1 MKLLITVKTLTD
13 GGAERVASLWANGL
27 VARGHEVIIVINTTR
42 ECSYA
47 IDERIRVY
55 NLHAK
60 VKNKILSHASYIINL
75 RRFIKKNMP
84 DAIIN
89 ILNPGAVYDYMATIG
104 FNIPIINT
112 EHNCFERPDE
122 EPMGRFEYLNKYY
135 INRLFYAVTVLTQVD
150 YNLVLGKI
158 KNIYVLPNPL
168 SFEVIDKVPQRT
180 SKKILAVGRLDSG
193 YCKGFDILLKGF
205 SIVCKTHKEW
215 TLEIIGSGSEE
226 SQKKYR
232 NLVSQLGI
240 EDCVSISGY
249 TTNILEKYRE
259 SEIFVSA
266 SRYEGFGM
274 ALLEAMSQGCACV
287 STSFR
292 GRQDEIIREE
302 SEGLICSSCSP
313 EILAENILR
322 LINDEPKRRIIQS
335 NAIIRAKDFSI
346 DIIMDKW
353 NLILSNIKTYNT

>member
-1 MKLLITVKTLTD
+1 MKILITVKSLVG
-13 GGAERVASLWANGL
+13 GGAERVASLWAEGFSRYGHDVS
-27 VARGHEVIIVINTTR
+27 VAVMDVSERDYRLPLSVDII
-42 ECSYA
+42 
-47 IDERIRVY
+47 RIPCEGISPLRQLKY
-55 NLHAK
+55 
-60 VKNKILSHASYIINL
+60 ILSLRKVIKSIRPDLIISLLNPSALYSYIASLGI
-75 RRFIKKNMP
+75 
-84 DAIIN
+84 
-89 ILNPGAVYDYMATIG
+89 
-104 FNIPIINT
+104 NIPIINT
-112 EHNCFERPDE
+112 EHNCFERPKE
-122 EPMGRFEYLNKYY
+122 EPMGGFEYFNKYY
-135 INRLFYAVTVLTQVD
+135 INRLFHAVTVLTQVD
-150 YNLVLGKI
+150 YNLVSGKI

-168 SFEVIDKVPQRT
+168 SFEVIDKIPQRT
-180 SKKILAVGRLDSG
+180 LKKILAVGRLDSG

-232 NLVSQLGI
+232 NLALQLGI
-240 EDCVSISGY
+240 EDYVSITGY

-292 GRQDEIIREE
+292 GRQEEIIREE
-302 SEGLICSSCSP
+302 SEGLICRSCSP
-313 EILAENILR
+313 EILAENILK
-322 LINDEPKRRIIQS
+322 LINDVPKRRNIQS

-353 NLILSNIKTYNT
+353 NVILSNIKKYNT